1 MDVFEFAL
9 KMEIDGKAHYEELA
23 AGTAVVGLQNIF
35 RRLAADEQKHYDTFV
50 AIRNKTSIVMTDSTV
65 LDEAKNVFQG
75 LMADKSVVGGL
86 GKDLDGYRYAMKIEA
101 DSIRLYEDMAVK
113 EANPETA
120 KLIRRIAGEEKKHFN
135 IMENL
140 YDFVLAPQ
148 NYLAWGEFSNLKEF

>member
-1 MDVFEFAL
+1 MNVFEFAL

-23 AGTAVVGLQNIF
+23 AGTTVTGLKNIF
-35 RRLAADEQKHYDTFV
+35 LRLAADEQKHYDTFV
-50 AIRNKTSIVMTDSTV
+50 AIRDKATVVMTDSTV
-65 LDEAKNVFQG
+65 IDEAKNVFQG
-75 LMADKSVVGGL
+75 LMTDKSVVGGL

-101 DSIRLYEDMAVK
+101 DSVRLYEDMATK
-113 EANPETA
+113 EASPETTR
-120 KLIRRIAGEEKKHFN
+120 LIRRIADEEKKHFN